1 MKTNSQMRKP
11 IFFTRRVPLA
21 LVVLAAAGA
30 TNLPAATPARPLAQ
44 EHVVVAESPD
54 PQTIPAYN
62 PGLARLPGGRL
73 IATYNLR
80 RGYIATSDDRGQTW
94 QARGNFPFRHARPF
108 TAGDTVYILGQA
120 GDLMI
125 IRSDD
130 KGETWSDPVK
140 LTEGQRWHQAPS
152 NVHYANGNVYLV
164 MERQDTPAG
173 FTGWAVKHLA
183 PVLLRASVSDNLTRR
198 ESWTFASE
206 LFFRDVFDPDQVR
219 WFGIPFYPHHPD
231 RQTVFANNRR
241 MSPPGW
247 LEANVVKI
255 TDPAHFWH
263 DPEERTFHLLLRAN
277 TGMTNI
283 GALAK
288 VVENA
293 DGSMTTMLERAPSG
307 EEILFL
313 PLPGG
318 QMKFHILRDDE
329 TELYWLLSSQSSDS
343 MTRPEHLGPDRF
355 GLADNERH
363 RLQLHFS
370 TNAVDWMFAGMV
382 AIGETPRHARHYAS
396 MVIDGDDLHVLS
408 RSGDEHAR
416 SAHNTNLI
424 TFHTI
429 SNFRDLAY

>member
-1 MKTNSQMRKP
+1 MKGNFQRDKKGSGS
-11 IFFTRRVPLA
+11 LS
-21 LVVLAAAGA
+21 LVMTVVAGILFSTSA
-30 TNLPAATPARPLAQ
+30 PARPLAQ

-54 PQTIPAYN
+54 PAAIAAYN

-108 TAGDTVYILGQA
+108 ISGDIVYILGQA

-125 IRSDD
+125 VRSEDW
-130 KGETWSDPVK
+130 GETWSDPVK
-140 LTEGQRWHQAPS
+140 LTGGQTWNHAPT

-183 PVLLRASVSDNLTRR
+183 PVLMRAPVAADLTRR

-206 LFFRDVFDPDQVR
+206 LFFRDVFDPDKVR
-219 WFGIPFYPHHPD
+219 WFCAPFYPHHPD
-231 RQTVFANNRR
+231 RQTVSANNRR

-247 LEANVVKI
+247 LEANVVQI
-255 TDPAHFWH
+255 TDPTHFWY
-263 DPEERTFHLLLRAN
+263 DPEGRSFHLFLSAN
-277 TGMTNI
+277 TGMTNN

-293 DGSMTTMLERAPSG
+293 DGSMTTLLERAPSG

-318 QMKFHILRDDE
+318 QMKFHIVRDDE
-329 TELYWLLSSQSSDS
+329 TGLYWLLSSQSSDS

-382 AIGETPRHARHYAS
+382 AVGGTPRHARHYAS

-408 RSGDEHAR
+408 RSGDENAQ

-424 TFHTI
+424 TFHTVPD
-429 SNFRDLAY
+429 FRDLAY